1 MTPVMSCRETAG
13 PVSLQGPAISPS
25 PPSFKTPF
33 KSESRIVTRPPPLPL
48 RHRYLPGSLLG
59 LVVVGLSP
67 VVASAAEPVASP
79 AGVATVT
86 VAKATSACF
95 SDLVRVTGFVV
106 PRKLALVNV
115 DNEGSKV
122 TDVMV
127 REGDVVTDNQEL
139 ARLQPPS
146 APGSAA
152 RPIVSLRSPSAG
164 LVLQIRT
171 AAGAP
176 ASPQSEPMFRIA
188 VGNEIELEAEVP
200 GLHMLKL
207 NPGATARVSRDN
219 EPDMTGRLRLVSP
232 EINRN
237 TQLGNVRITLPNV
250 PNLKVGMFARASID
264 ARRSCGVAIPR
275 SALDHQT
282 VQVVNGNTIETRKIR
297 SGLTSGTSTEIID
310 GLKEGELVVSDAG
323 TSLHDGDTVKTMMAD
338 DDRTRVR

>member
-1 MTPVMSCRETAG
+1 
-13 PVSLQGPAISPS
+13 L
-25 PPSFKTPF
+25 

-48 RHRYLPGSLLG
+48 CHRYLPGSLLG
-59 LVVVGLSP
+59 LVLGLMLGLVLVGLSP
-67 VVASAAEPVASP
+67 IVASAAEPVASP
-79 AGVATVT
+79 AGIATVT

-115 DNEGSKV
+115 DSEGSKV

-146 APGSAA
+146 APGSSAT
-152 RPIVSLRSPSAG
+152 RPIVSLRSPAAG

-219 EPDMTGRLRLVSP
+219 EPDMTGRLRLVAP

-237 TQLGNVRITLPNV
+237 TQLGNVRIALPNV

-264 ARRSCGVAIPR
+264 ARRSCGVAVPR